1 MLKLAAILVF
11 AFSSVAVADVGLA
24 NAQPLGSAS
33 FRWLGVT
40 FYDATLYTQ
49 RTSQFSWQT
58 PMALELKYR
67 KGVSGQ
73 KLAGSAAIEIRRLEG
88 TPHDYSQFVGKLQK
102 CFRNV
107 EKGDRYVALSS
118 SPNKLQLS
126 LNGRQ
131 TCTVE
136 HPNARQRFFGI
147 WLSPNSRMPTL
158 SRRLRGE

>member
-1 MLKLAAILVF
+1 MFKLAILLVF
-11 AFSSVAVADVGLA
+11 VFFSTALADVGLP
-24 NAQPLGSAS
+24 NAKPLGSAS

-49 RTSQFSWQT
+49 QASQFSWQK
-58 PMALELKYR
+58 PMALELRYR

-73 KLAGSAAIEIRRLEG
+73 KLAGSAAIEIKRLEG
-88 TPHDYSQFVGKLQK
+88 TPADYSQFVGKLQR

-118 SPNKLQLS
+118 SPNTLQLS

-131 TCTVE
+131 TCTVN

-147 WLSPNSRMPTL
+147 WLSPNSRMPGL